1 MEEDTFNAE
10 YFLHLLDLLTLN
22 LRALITELTALA
34 DKFPGDA
41 ASIVSLVEQRITKIF
56 PQYKLFAFYLMDS
69 IVKNIGNPYNVLFAT
84 NLYRNFTETYLVV
97 TDTLTRQ
104 NLINLFKTW
113 LEAKTASGADLFP
126 PDTLLKLEQFIIRA
140 TSLHSESSPAPRVNK
155 DSLLREGNYLL
166 QYVIALDE
174 ALDEFVEKTP
184 SPSVSL
190 KLSQFRKVRNGLIFD
205 INVVSEEVM
214 AASRDDFEA
223 LKHPAAEK
231 LMQLRKALDDQT
243 FQQQALMSS
252 QSQHAEPV
260 HLSID
265 VKPKSINVD
274 EILGDSAEFNAFVSV
289 WGLPVVHESGAET
302 RQPKETTV
310 ATPEHKVDEPAP
322 VEEPSL
328 ASGLGFDLPG
338 FSFQESTL
346 MGSPKNEITHST
358 IYQTEAEDEDGYD
371 PESNFIGV
379 EQPDDLWI
387 DQVAASGVSE
397 TGRLSDGAAV
407 PPNSRTA
414 ATGKSSMK
422 RPGTGEE
429 RAVKRV
435 RFDV

>member
-41 ASIVSLVEQRITKIF
+41 ATIVSLVEQRITKIF

-97 TDTLTRQ
+97 IDTLTRQ

-126 PDTLLKLEQFIIRA
+126 SDTLLKLEQFIIRA
-140 TSLHSESSPAPRVNK
+140 TSLHSESSPPPRVNK
-155 DSLLREGNYLL
+155 DSVLREANYLL

-174 ALDEFVEKTP
+174 ALDEFVEK
-184 SPSVSL
+184 SSSSAVSL
-190 KLSQFRKVRNGLIFD
+190 KLSQFRKIRNGLIFD
-205 INVVSEEVM
+205 INVISEEVM
-214 AASRDDFEA
+214 MATREDFEA
-223 LKHPAAEK
+223 LKHSAAEK
-231 LMQLRKALDDQT
+231 LMQIRKALDDQT

-252 QSQHAEPV
+252 HPQHIDPV
-260 HLSID
+260 QLTID
-265 VKPKSINVD
+265 VKPKSIKVE
-274 EILGDSAEFNAFVSV
+274 EILGDSAEFNAFVSA
-289 WGLPVVHESGAET
+289 WGLPVIRESAVVSSK
-302 RQPKETTV
+302 PKETKV
-310 ATPEHKVDEPAP
+310 ATPERKVDVPAP
-322 VEEPSL
+322 VAEPSL

-346 MGSPKNEITHST
+346 MGSPKNEITHSA
-358 IYQTEAEDEDGYD
+358 IYQTEDEDEDGYD

-379 EQPDDLWI
+379 EQHDELWI
-387 DQVAASGVSE
+387 HQVTASPGSDTNQVSE
-397 TGRLSDGAAV
+397 GAAV

-414 ATGKSSMK
+414 VTGKSNLK
-422 RPGTGEE
+422 RSGTGEE
-429 RAVKRV
+429 RVVKRV